1 MSVYKLELTEIEVA
15 CGVTLEQVQEV
26 LPMVYVTT
34 DGLAIFPGGYSPAL
48 CGAVARCVFAGAK
61 GEFKWFNSFGQPVYA
76 QVRMPN

>member
-1 MSVYKLELTEIEVA
+1 MNAYKLELTEIEVA

-34 DGLAIFPGGYSPAL
+34 DRLVIFPSGYSPAL

-61 GEFKWFNSFGQPVYA
+61 GEFKWFNSFGQPVYGKE
-76 QVRMPN
+76 RYNG